1 MVKVFESPTTQTEF
15 SGDAVKG
22 GTITDFA
29 STGIKDNST
38 KQTLVIEDDKI
49 TVKTAT
55 IETLNRGLTVK
66 GDVKIYGILDA
77 GFIRTTEIVTNQRY
91 EKQFLEFASPTGE
104 SIGSGLLWLGG
115 KNRQFLFRV
124 DPDRFW
130 LTEHLD
136 FPEDKS
142 VMFNGTPALSRDTL
156 GLDVINSNLQNLG
169 TLNKLAVSGEVNI
182 ADHIFYNPVS
192 QRLGLGTENANGLLS
207 IYDYVNNVEI
217 IIDSSENGYGKI
229 GTYSNKGL
237 DLVTGDQSRIS
248 ITESGNIT
256 LGHEYKDSTI
266 TRVYGKMGV
275 GVKNP
280 TEQFEVAGNMK
291 MGNRLFA
298 NGDTMPTTGQYQKG
312 DIIWNSN
319 PKEDAFVGWICIAG
333 GTPGT
338 WRSFGKIM

>member
-1 MVKVFESPTTQTEF
+1 MVKVFETPTTPTEF
-15 SGDAVKG
+15 SGDAIKG

-91 EKQFLEFASPTGE
+91 EKQFLEFASPSGE
-104 SIGSGLLWLGG
+104 SVGSGLLWLGG

-142 VMFNGTPALSRDTL
+142 LMFNGTPALSRDTL

-237 DLVTGDQSRIS
+237 DLVTGDQARIS

-298 NGDTMPTTGQYQKG
+298 NGDTAPVSGQYQKG
-312 DIIWNSN
+312 DIVWNSN
-319 PKEDAFVGWICIAG
+319 PKEDAHVGWICIAG
-333 GTPGT
+333 GAPGT
-338 WRSFGKIM
+338 WRPFGKIM

>member
-1 MVKVFESPTTQTEF
+1 MVKVFETPTTQTEF
-15 SGDAVKG
+15 SGDAIKG
-22 GTITDFA
+22 GTITDFS

-91 EKQFLEFASPTGE
+91 EKQFLEFASPNGE
-104 SIGSGLLWLGG
+104 SVGSGLLWLGG

-142 VMFNGTPALSRDTL
+142 VMFNGTAALSRDTL

-192 QRLGLGTENANGLLS
+192 QRLSLGTENANGLLS
-207 IYDYVNNVEI
+207 IYDYINNVEI

-237 DLVTGDQSRIS
+237 DLVTGDQARIS

-298 NGDTMPTTGQYQKG
+298 NGDTAPTTGQYQKG
-312 DIIWNSN
+312 DIVWNSN

-333 GTPGT
+333 GAPGT
-338 WRSFGKIM
+338 WRPFGKIM

>member
-1 MVKVFESPTTQTEF
+1 MVKVFETPTTQTEF
-15 SGDAVKG
+15 SGDAIKG

-38 KQTLVIEDDKI
+38 KKTLVIEDDKI
-49 TVKTAT
+49 TVKTAS
-55 IETLNRGLTVK
+55 IETLDRGLTVK

-104 SIGSGLLWLGG
+104 SVGSGLLWLGG

-156 GLDVINSNLQNLG
+156 GLDVVNSNLQNLG
-169 TLNKLAVSGEVNI
+169 TLNKLEVSGEVNI

-237 DLVTGDQSRIS
+237 DLVTGDQARIS

-298 NGDTMPTTGQYQKG
+298 NGDAAPSSGQYQKG
-312 DIIWNSN
+312 DIVWNSN
-319 PKEDAFVGWICIAG
+319 PKEDAHVGWICIAG
-333 GTPGT
+333 GAPGT
-338 WRSFGKIM
+338 WRPFGKIM

>member
-1 MVKVFESPTTQTEF
+1 MVKVFETPTTQTEF